1 MKSAQQNH
9 QKELDGLMQKLNELR
24 EASDKAKK
32 VLQPRQIG
40 KLAYYL
46 TGLCLIGRVRPDE
59 VN

>member
-32 VLQPRQIG
+32 VLQPRQNG
-40 KLAYYL
+40 KLIIEEEFFWNFAYNE
-46 TGLCLIGRVRPDE
+46 RVRPD
-59 VN
+59 